1 MSQRNQKQTKQSK
14 TTPKIEKPFSPT
26 TITNFFNNYY
36 RNVAMKT
43 PTEQNLS
50 FKVAPTEDKEQKSQQ
65 SIINLYDYQGLQ
77 DFIQTYKLVLKQ
89 CEESQEPDE
98 SKKHAIEKTIDI
110 TFDMKLRACLDNAR
124 TYKTNDKTKINT
136 FQEFIIPQLGFDTS
150 RLMNISD
157 YIKGINS
164 YFTNESKLKTKIY
177 NLIFPHASHNPD
189 KLPAGV
195 NIIYLQHVSKYHD
208 EILELVIN
216 KELSEEEVLTEVQK
230 LYASDYVLPEKEDD
244 KKLTKQERMA
254 KINNVKLQ
262 LLNPEIINYIMNPP
276 MIETKSGKQIIS
288 LKWIDDLKVVKRT
301 GKNITQTTEN
311 LSNEEKRA
319 IRALNRELMIVKSFV
334 KIILGAKTARKI
346 EMKGDE
352 QVIVPMNVDLK
363 QYLTKY
369 KETYKHVM
377 EFYNEWNEKIKSE
390 MERIEAEKEAGKLV
404 VEDAEGKTAEQIIA
418 ENVERQQYELFL
430 RYFIETVRFIKTEFK
445 YNQPLKAFINDVKK
459 DAVFKFN
466 KVLHGEI
473 EKLIKAEVLDDEKIK
488 ELATIHA
495 KDWKYINFPKSY
507 DPNDLNIYGKIGK
520 ICGLD
525 IHKEYR
531 IAIGISL
538 VAFIQERIALIRAA
552 NRRKRDIQI
561 YIKM

>member
-1 MSQRNQKQTKQSK
+1 MSQRTQKQTKQL
-14 TTPKIEKPFSPT
+14 PKIEKPFSPT
-26 TITNFFNNYY
+26 VITNFFNNYY
-36 RNVAMKT
+36 RNIAMKT

-50 FKVAPTEDKEQKSQQ
+50 FKVAPADNEQNLRHLM
-65 SIINLYDYQGLQ
+65 INLYDYQGLQ

-89 CEESQEPDE
+89 CEEGQKPDE
-98 SKKHAIEKTIDI
+98 AKKQAIEKTIDI

-157 YIKGINS
+157 YIKGIDS
-164 YFTNESKLKTKIY
+164 YFTNEAKLKTKIY

-189 KLPAGV
+189 KPPTGV

-208 EILELVIN
+208 EILDLVIN
-216 KELSEEEVLTEVQK
+216 KELSEEEVLAKIQT
-230 LYASDYVLPEKEDD
+230 LYASDYVLPEKEDT
-244 KKLTKQERMA
+244 KKLTKQEKTA

-276 MIETKSGKQIIS
+276 MITTKTGKQIIS

-319 IRALNRELMIVKSFV
+319 IRALNSELMIVKSFV

-346 EMKGDE
+346 EMRGEE

-363 QYLTKY
+363 QYLAKY
-369 KETYKHVM
+369 KDTYKHVKD
-377 EFYNEWNEKIKSE
+377 FYNEWNEKISSE
-390 MERIEAEKEAGKLV
+390 MARIEAEKEAGELV
-404 VEDAEGKTAEQIIA
+404 VEDAEGKTADQIIA

-445 YNQPLKAFINDVKK
+445 YNQPLKAFLNDVKR

-473 EKLIKAEVLDDEKIK
+473 EKLIKAEVLDEEKIK
-488 ELATIHA
+488 ELAATHA

-507 DPNDLNIYGKIGK
+507 DPNDLSIYGKIGK

-525 IHKEYR
+525 IRKEYR

-538 VAFIQERIALIRAA
+538 VAFIQEQIALIRAA
-552 NRRKRDIQI
+552 NRRKKDIQI
-561 YIKM
+561 YVRM

>member
-1 MSQRNQKQTKQSK
+1 MSQRNQKQSK
-14 TTPKIEKPFSPT
+14 TASIVEKPFSPT

-36 RNVAMKT
+36 RNIVMKT
-43 PTEQNLS
+43 PTEQNIS
-50 FKVAPTEDKEQKSQQ
+50 FKVSPTDKELKPQQ
-65 SIINLYDYQGLQ
+65 LMINLYDYQGLQ

-89 CEESQEPDE
+89 CEESKNLDE
-98 SKKHAIEKTIDI
+98 AKKHAMEKTIDI

-136 FQEFIIPQLGFDTS
+136 FQEFIIPQLGFDTT

-157 YIKGINS
+157 YIKGIDS
-164 YFTNESKLKTKIY
+164 YFTNEAKLKTKIY

-189 KLPAGV
+189 KLPIGV

-208 EILELVIN
+208 EILDLVIN
-216 KELSEEEVLTEVQK
+216 KELSEEEVLAKIQN
-230 LYASDYVLPEKEDD
+230 LYASDYVLPEKGED
-244 KKLTKQERMA
+244 KKLTKQERTA
-254 KINNVKLQ
+254 KINNIKLQ
-262 LLNPEIINYIMNPP
+262 LLNPDIIEHIMNPP
-276 MIETKSGKQIIS
+276 MIENKSGKQIIS
-288 LKWIDDLKVVKRT
+288 FKWIDDLNVVKRT
-301 GKNITQTTEN
+301 GKNITQTSESLT
-311 LSNEEKRA
+311 NEEKRA
-319 IRALNRELMIVKSFV
+319 IRMLNRELMIVKSFI

-363 QYLTKY
+363 QYLAKY

-377 EFYNEWNEKIKSE
+377 KFYNEWNEKIKSE
-390 MERIEAEKEAGKLV
+390 MARIVAIQEAGELV
-404 VEDAEGKTAEQIIA
+404 IEDTEGKTTDQIIA
-418 ENVERQQYELFL
+418 ENVERRQYEIFL
-430 RYFIETVRFIKTEFK
+430 RYFIETVRFIKSEFK
-445 YNQPLKAFINDVKK
+445 CSQPLKSFINDVKK
-459 DAVFKFN
+459 DVIFKFN
-466 KVLHGEI
+466 KVLHSEI
-473 EKLIKAEVLDDEKIK
+473 EKLIKADVLDDEKIK
-488 ELATIHA
+488 ELAATYS

-538 VAFIQERIALIRAA
+538 VAFIQEQIALIRAA
-552 NRRKRDIQI
+552 NKKKKDIQI